1 VSWKGG
7 IMKASEAGLEKAD
20 AAEADELFEM
30 ANLFPGTTG
39 LPMTVWVSPRGNAC
53 HDVRIKVNMTHGNQM
68 NIANTAVV
76 GVRPA
81 PHIIEG
87 RLAPD
92 DDERAVFQ
100 WISLNA
106 DALVAYWE
114 GRIDTIQ
121 LGRRLQLLPSGQSGL
136 PSP

>member
-1 VSWKGG
+1 
-7 IMKASEAGLEKAD
+7 MNEAGSEKAD

-30 ANLFPGTTG
+30 ANLFPRTTG
-39 LPMTVWVSPRGNAC
+39 LPMTVWVSPRGNAR
-53 HDVRIKVNMTHGNQM
+53 HDVRIKVNTTHGNQM

-81 PHIIEG
+81 PHVVAG
-87 RLAPD
+87 RLVP

-106 DALVAYWE
+106 DALIAYWE
-114 GRIDTIQ
+114 GRIDTIE
-121 LGRRLQLLPSGQSGL
+121 LGQRLRPFPSA
-136 PSP
+136 